1 MPGNKNYNCSLM
13 EAEIDEI
20 VNLFYRQQE
29 DEGFTALNKLWDKLE
44 EIIIVL
50 SSINLPDER
59 SKAISEI
66 NDLLARL
73 LTAIEKKDIIII
85 TDILKYEFINYLR
98 NLEN

>member
-1 MPGNKNYNCSLM
+1 MSGNEIYNYGLV

-20 VNLFYRQQE
+20 VNLFYKQKE

-44 EIIIVL
+44 EIINAL
-50 SSINLPDER
+50 SSLNFPDER

-66 NDLLARL
+66 NDLLVRL

-85 TDILKYEFINYLR
+85 TDILKYEFMNYLR
-98 NLEN
+98 NLVN